1 MSLIFAD
8 SYDHYTDL
16 NQKWSSAGFATIE
29 RAGVARTGPGN
40 LRVAGSFGPTKAFV
54 QRNTVILGTA
64 FWPVTAAAHICE
76 FHALSFTLYQ
86 LLFDSQADL
95 SVGVFRNDGFNNLIA
110 QSAPNVLVA
119 SGYNYVEIEAFAS
132 LTVGTIVVKVN
143 GAIVLNLSGI
153 RTVSNAGHVGYNGIQ
168 LMGGGTFS
176 RHDDTYVCDTV
187 APNGSFLGAVQIY
200 AEVPN
205 ADAAPLQWT
214 PSVAGDH
221 FPLVNS
227 IPPDVT
233 KFVQS
238 NTVGQIDEYS
248 HPVTGIPPSVFVLAT
263 QHSLDAQLDSA
274 GSHSIASTV
283 DEVAAGAGT
292 PLATANFMV
301 VTPYD
306 VDPVTGLPWVLTDIP
321 TRRIGVE
328 LTA

>member
-1 MSLIFAD
+1 MALIFAD
-8 SYDHYTDL
+8 SYDHYTNL
-16 NQKWSSAGFATIE
+16 AQKWSSVGFASIE
-29 RAGVARTGPGN
+29 RTGNARTGPGN
-40 LRVAGSFGPTKAFV
+40 LIVTGSFGPTKAFT

-64 FWPVTAAAHICE
+64 FWPVTGAAHICE

-86 LLFDSQADL
+86 LQFDCLADQ
-95 SVGVFRNDGFNNLIA
+95 SVGVYRYDGFNNLIG
-110 QSAPNVLVA
+110 QSAPNVFSI
-119 SGYNYVEIEAFAS
+119 SGYNYVEIEVFFS
-132 LTVGTIVVKVN
+132 LTVGTVVVRVN
-143 GAIVLNLSGI
+143 GAVVLSLSGI
-153 RTVSNAGHVGYNGIQ
+153 RTVSSAGHVGCNGIQ

-176 RHDDTYVCDTV
+176 RHDDTYMCDTV

-233 KFVQS
+233 KYVQS

-248 HPVTGIPPSVFVLAT
+248 HPVTGIPPTSFVLAV

-283 DEVAAGAGT
+283 NEVAAGAGT
-292 PLATANFMV
+292 PLSVTNVMV
-301 VTPYD
+301 VTPFD
-306 VDPVTGLPWVLTDIP
+306 VDPVTGLPWVLSDIP